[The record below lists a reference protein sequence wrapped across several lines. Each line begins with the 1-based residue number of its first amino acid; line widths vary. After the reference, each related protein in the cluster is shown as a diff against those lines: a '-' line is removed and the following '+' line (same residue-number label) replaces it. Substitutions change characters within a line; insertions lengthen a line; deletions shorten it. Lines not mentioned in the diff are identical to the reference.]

1 MFKFKL
7 ASVLSLKEKIE
18 DSKKRELGAA
28 TLHKERLLSE
38 KLELIERREEAVQAV
53 KKHNSKTVDIQS
65 LRVFNTYNAYMEQ
78 AIELKNKEVQEA
90 EKKVEEKREVLLEAV
105 KERKILDNLK
115 EIQNEVFMEEEKR
128 GEQRILDD
136 IVTYRYGKKG
146 RGD

>member
-28 TLHKERLLSE
+28 TLHKDKLLSE
-38 KLELIERREEAVQAV
+38 KLELVERREEALQAV
-53 KKHNSKTVDIQS
+53 KIHSSKTVDIQS
-65 LRVFNTYNAYMEQ
+65 IRAFNTYNAYMKQ

-90 EKKVEEKREVLLEAV
+90 QKKVEEKREALLEAV

-136 IVTYRYGKKG
+136 IVTYKYGKKG
-146 RGD
+146 RSE

>member
-38 KLELIERREEAVQAV
+38 KLELIEKREEAVQAV
-53 KKHNSKTVDIQS
+53 KKHNSKTVDVQS
-65 LRVFNTYNAYMEQ
+65 LREFNTYNAYMEQ

-90 EKKVEEKREVLLEAV
+90 QKKVEEKREALLEAV

-136 IVTYRYGKKG
+136 IVTYKYGKKG